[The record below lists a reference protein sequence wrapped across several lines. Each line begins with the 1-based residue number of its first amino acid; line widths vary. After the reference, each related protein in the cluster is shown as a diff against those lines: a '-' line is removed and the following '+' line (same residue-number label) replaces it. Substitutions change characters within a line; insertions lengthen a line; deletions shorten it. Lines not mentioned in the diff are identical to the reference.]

1 MIIPENY
8 FIYITGF
15 IVAIYLVM
23 IYIGYRKGFLYELVS
38 LLYTAASL
46 ILAWFASPVLA
57 SLFPLFDISSL
68 NEKYELIDHFFNL
81 NNLLNT
87 VAYFLIIFLVLKL
100 LYVFVALL
108 MKSLNK
114 IPVLVKLNQIL
125 GACSGVI
132 NATLIALALSMLMSL
147 PLISNGREVREKTIL
162 KYINGVSDQALD
174 FIVEKLSD
182 ANIKKDAEGIDID
195 SYREEFRKWL
205 ITVSG
210 RNE

>member
-15 IVAIYLVM
+15 IIAIYLVM

-114 IPVLVKLNQIL
+114 IPVLGKLNQIL

-132 NATLIALALSMLMSL
+132 NATLIALALSMLLSL

-162 KYINGVSDQALD
+162 K
-174 FIVEKLSD
+174 
-182 ANIKKDAEGIDID
+182 
-195 SYREEFRKWL
+195 
-205 ITVSG
+205 
-210 RNE
+210 

>member
-1 MIIPENY
+1 
-8 FIYITGF
+8 
-15 IVAIYLVM
+15 
-23 IYIGYRKGFLYELVS
+23 
-38 LLYTAASL
+38 
-46 ILAWFASPVLA
+46 
-57 SLFPLFDISSL
+57 
-68 NEKYELIDHFFNL
+68 
-81 NNLLNT
+81 
-87 VAYFLIIFLVLKL
+87 
-100 LYVFVALL
+100 

-114 IPVLVKLNQIL
+114 IPVLGKLNQIL